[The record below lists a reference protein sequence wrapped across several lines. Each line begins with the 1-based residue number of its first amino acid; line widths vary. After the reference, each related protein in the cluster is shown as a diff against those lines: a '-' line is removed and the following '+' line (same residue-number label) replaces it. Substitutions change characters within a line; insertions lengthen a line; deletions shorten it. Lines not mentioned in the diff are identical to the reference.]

1 LTGTRILTFQA
12 ATRTLIALAA
22 AMALGACAGSY
33 DRTLGLASSSKPAA
47 SPARLVSYGATVP
60 KGGGYRKLGQPYR
73 VAGQTYVP
81 QEDPGYSKVGIASWY
96 GFDFHGRLTANGEI
110 YDLDAVT
117 AAHPTMPLPSYARV
131 TNLENGKAITVR
143 VNDRGPFAHDR
154 IIDVSRTV
162 ARVLDFEVAGT
173 ATVRVDYLGPAPIE
187 GSDDKTLLASF
198 SDGKAGGIGGPTIL
212 VAAAQPRSPAPR
224 SEPVALATLPGNSVT
239 RPSLAPPTDP
249 LGSIIL
255 RSGLSYAP
263 AVERTPAQEAA
274 EGLVRSDL
282 QARLV
287 IAAAKKA
294 DELQLRGGV
303 AQ

>member
-1 LTGTRILTFQA
+1 LTFQE

-22 AMALGACAGSY
+22 AMALGACAGSF
-33 DRTLGLASSSKPAA
+33 DRTLGFASTSKPGA
-47 SPARLVSYGATVP
+47 SPTRLASYGAPVP
-60 KGGGYRKLGQPYR
+60 KGGGHHKLGQPYR
-73 VAGQTYVP
+73 VAGKTYVP
-81 QEDPGYSKVGIASWY
+81 QEDPSYSKVGIASWY

-162 ARVLDFEVAGT
+162 ARVLEFEVAGT
-173 ATVRVDYLGPAPIE
+173 AKVRVDYLGPAPIE

-212 VAAAQPRSPAPR
+212 VAAAQPRSPVPR
-224 SEPVALATLPGNSVT
+224 FEPVALATLPIAAVT
-239 RPSLAPPTDP
+239 RPSPAPSTDP

-263 AVERTPAQEAA
+263 AAGPTPAQQAA
-274 EGLVRSDL
+274 EGLVWADL
-282 QARLV
+282 QSRLT

-294 DELQLRGGV
+294 EELQLRGGV